1 MWCMQELLSLFP
13 TVETDPE
20 PGSAQVAIALRTT
33 VTSSDEQQVKAQ
45 QAEVMPAAWLGTP

>member
-1 MWCMQELLSLFP
+1 MQELLSLFP